1 MISAAS
7 VQDQEL
13 SVGPERSRIDDPA
26 VSRRRHLGTGS
37 ACDRNALLG
46 STEAIRRAELANLGA
61 VERQRYPP
69 LGGGESDGW
78 RKTAGVIERQQAVL
92 RVDRRPGGIGMRGPP
107 APRPKGQT
115 PP

>member
-26 VSRRRHLGTGS
+26 VGRRRHLGTGS

-46 STEAIRRAELANLGA
+46 STEAIRRAELANLDA

-69 LGGGESDGW
+69 LGGGESDG
-78 RKTAGVIERQQAVL
+78 RRQTAGVIERQQAVL
-92 RVDRRPGGIGMRGPP
+92 RVDRRLGGIVLRSGGCPRRG
-107 APRPKGQT
+107 
-115 PP
+115 

>member
-37 ACDRNALLG
+37 TCDRNALLG
-46 STEAIRRAELANLGA
+46 STEAVRRAELANLGA
-61 VERQRYPP
+61 IERQRYPP
-69 LGGGESDGW
+69 LGGGGSDGR
-78 RKTAGVIERQQAVL
+78 RKTAGGIERPQGAP
-92 RVDRRPGGIGMRGPP
+92 RGGRRLGGIRVSGGRRARRG
-107 APRPKGQT
+107 GDL
-115 PP
+115 